1 MKKIFIYFLIIIFFN
16 TSLFA
21 DNLTGALLK
30 AYNNNPK
37 LNAERENISVSE
49 ENINISKSD
58 YLPSI
63 TLSGSKSKEDT
74 NKLTNQSGG
83 DASITDV
90 DPLTTSLL
98 IEQTLYDGAR
108 NADLK
113 KNELGLDVAKVQLL
127 KVEQE
132 ILYQAVE
139 AYTGLVLANKKYKI
153 NQSNVSLLERQ
164 VETDQARLEKGQI
177 SVVDLAQSESSL
189 AGANAKFIQAKN
201 EVVTGKLIYENVI
214 GSIDN
219 ISDLN
224 EKLSF
229 NLKLP
234 QSLGEANKIS
244 QKNNPGLILAKLELQ
259 QSEKD
264 IKIAQASL
272 GPSATLSFETSQ
284 TEDLSATYDERDKS
298 VLKAT
303 VKWPFYTGGKNR
315 ATLNKNKNLSN
326 QKRLLLEDA
335 ITSNRTSVA
344 SAWSS
349 YQSTKSLLNSVKFQ
363 VRAAEIAYEGITV
376 EYESGLGRTTLDVI
390 QSNTLLLDSKITLA
404 NSERNYLLSQ
414 FPTTL
419 VFCQQHEQHPPPI
432 EILMDSNFR

>member
-1 MKKIFIYFLIIIFFN
+1 MKKIFVYILIFLFFN
-16 TSLFA
+16 TNLFA
-21 DNLTGALLK
+21 DSLTEALLK
-30 AYNNNPK
+30 AYNKNPK
-37 LNAERENISVSE
+37 LNAERENINISE

-58 YLPSI
+58 YLPSV
-63 TLSGSKSKEDT
+63 TLSGSKSRENTD
-74 NKLTNQSGG
+74 KLTNQSGG
-83 DASITDV
+83 NASIADV
-90 DPLTTSLL
+90 DPSTTSLL
-98 IEQTLYDGAR
+98 IEQTLYDGTR

-113 KNELGLDVAKVQLL
+113 KNKIGLDVAKVKLL

-139 AYTGLVLANKKYKI
+139 AYTGLVLANQKYKI
-153 NQSNVSLLERQ
+153 NQSNVNLLERQ

-189 AGANAKFIQAKN
+189 AGANAKFIEAKN
-201 EVVTGKLIYENVI
+201 EVVTGKLIYENII
-214 GSIDN
+214 GSIND
-219 ISDLN
+219 ISNLN
-224 EKLSF
+224 EKLNF
-229 NLKLP
+229 NLNLP

-244 QKNNPGLILAKLELQ
+244 QKNSPDLIIAKLELQ

-264 IKIAQASL
+264 IKIAKAEL

-315 ATLNKNKNLSN
+315 ATLNKNKNLNN

-335 ITSNRTSVA
+335 ITSNKTTVA

-349 YQSTKSLLNSVKFQ
+349 YLSSKSLLDSVRSQ
-363 VRAAEIAYEGITV
+363 VTAAEIANEGITI
-376 EYESGLGRTTLDVI
+376 EYESGLGRSTLDVI
-390 QSNTLLLDSKITLA
+390 QSSTLLLDSKTSLA
-404 NSERNYLLSQ
+404 NAERNYLLSQ
-414 FPTTL
+414 FKVLESIGLLTMKHL
-419 VFCQQHEQHPPPI
+419 QI
-432 EILMDSNFR
+432 N

>member
-1 MKKIFIYFLIIIFFN
+1 MKKIFVYILILLFFN
-16 TSLFA
+16 TNLFA
-21 DNLTGALLK
+21 DSLTEALLK
-30 AYNNNPK
+30 AYNKNPK
-37 LNAERENISVSE
+37 LNAERENINISE

-63 TLSGSKSKEDT
+63 TLSGSKSRENTD
-74 NKLTNQSGG
+74 KLTNQSGG
-83 DASITDV
+83 NASIADV
-90 DPLTTSLL
+90 DPSTTSLL
-98 IEQTLYDGAR
+98 IEQTLYDGTR
-108 NADLK
+108 SADLK
-113 KNELGLDVAKVQLL
+113 KNKIGLDVAKVKLL

-139 AYTGLVLANKKYKI
+139 AYTGLILANQKYKI
-153 NQSNVSLLERQ
+153 NQSNVNLLERQ

-177 SVVDLAQSESSL
+177 SVVDLAQSEASL

-335 ITSNRTSVA
+335 ITSNKTTVA
-344 SAWSS
+344 SVWSS
-349 YQSTKSLLNSVKFQ
+349 YQSSKSLLNAVRSQ
-363 VRAAEIAYEGITV
+363 VGAAEIANEGITI
-376 EYESGLGRTTLDVI
+376 EYESGLGRSTLDVI
-390 QSNTLLLDSKITLA
+390 QSNTLLLDSKTSLA
-404 NSERNYLLSQ
+404 NAERNYLLSQ
-414 FPTTL
+414 FKLLESIGLLTTKHL
-419 VFCQQHEQHPPPI
+419 QI
-432 EILMDSNFR
+432 N

>member
-1 MKKIFIYFLIIIFFN
+1 MKKIFVYILIFLFFN
-16 TSLFA
+16 TNLFA
-21 DNLTGALLK
+21 DSLTEALLK
-30 AYNNNPK
+30 AYNKNPK
-37 LNAERENISVSE
+37 LNAERENINISE

-58 YLPSI
+58 YLPSV
-63 TLSGSKSKEDT
+63 TLSGSKSRENTD
-74 NKLTNQSGG
+74 KLTNQSGSN
-83 DASITDV
+83 ASIADV
-90 DPLTTSLL
+90 DPSTTSLL
-98 IEQTLYDGAR
+98 IEQTLYDGTR

-113 KNELGLDVAKVQLL
+113 KNKIGLDVAKVKLL

-139 AYTGLVLANKKYKI
+139 AYTGLILANQKYKI
-153 NQSNVSLLERQ
+153 NQSNVNLLERQ

-189 AGANAKFIQAKN
+189 AGANAKFIEATN
-201 EVVTGKLIYENVI
+201 EVVTGKLIYENII
-214 GSIDN
+214 GSIND
-219 ISDLN
+219 ISNLN
-224 EKLSF
+224 EKLNF
-229 NLKLP
+229 NLNLP

-244 QKNNPGLILAKLELQ
+244 QKNSPDLIIAKLELQ

-264 IKIAQASL
+264 IKIAKAEL

-335 ITSNRTSVA
+335 ITSNKTTVA

-349 YQSTKSLLNSVKFQ
+349 YQSSKSLLDSVRSQ
-363 VRAAEIAYEGITV
+363 VTAAEIANEGITI
-376 EYESGLGRTTLDVI
+376 EYESGLGRSTLDVI
-390 QSNTLLLDSKITLA
+390 QSSTLLLDSKTSLA
-404 NSERNYLLSQ
+404 NAERNYLLSQ
-414 FPTTL
+414 FKLLESMGLLTTKHL
-419 VFCQQHEQHPPPI
+419 QI
-432 EILMDSNFR
+432 N

>member
-1 MKKIFIYFLIIIFFN
+1 MKKILVYILIILFFN
-16 TSLFA
+16 TTLFA
-21 DNLTGALLK
+21 DSLTEALLK
-30 AYNNNPK
+30 AYNKNPK
-37 LNAERENISVSE
+37 LNAERENINVSE

-74 NKLTNQSGG
+74 SSLTNQTGG
-83 DASITDV
+83 DASIADV

-108 NADLK
+108 KADLK
-113 KNELGLDVAKVQLL
+113 KNKLGLDVAKIQLL

-139 AYTGLVLANKKYKI
+139 AYTGLILANQKYKI
-153 NQSNVSLLERQ
+153 NQSNVNLLERQ

-189 AGANAKFIQAKN
+189 AGANAKFIEAKN
-201 EVVTGKLIYENVI
+201 EVVTGKLIYENII
-214 GSIDN
+214 GSIND
-219 ISDLN
+219 ISNLN
-224 EKLSF
+224 EKLNF
-229 NLKLP
+229 NLNLP

-244 QKNNPGLILAKLELQ
+244 QKNSPDLIIAKLELQ

-264 IKIAQASL
+264 IKIAKAEL

-335 ITSNRTSVA
+335 ITSNKTTVA

-349 YQSTKSLLNSVKFQ
+349 YQSSKSLLNSVRSQ
-363 VRAAEIAYEGITV
+363 VRAAEIANEGITI
-376 EYESGLGRTTLDVI
+376 EYESGLGRSTLDVI
-390 QSNTLLLDSKITLA
+390 QSNTLLLDSKTSLA
-404 NSERNYLLSQ
+404 NAERNYLLSQ
-414 FPTTL
+414 FKLLESVGLLTTKHL
-419 VFCQQHEQHPPPI
+419 QI
-432 EILMDSNFR
+432 N

>member
-1 MKKIFIYFLIIIFFN
+1 MKKIFIYFLIIVFFN
-16 TSLFA
+16 TNLLA
-21 DNLTGALLK
+21 DNLTEALLK
-30 AYNNNPK
+30 AYNKNPK

-63 TLSGSKSKEDT
+63 TLSATKSKEDT

-164 VETDQARLEKGQI
+164 VETNQARLEKGQI

-189 AGANAKFIQAKN
+189 AGANAKFIEAKN

-219 ISDLN
+219 ISNLN

-244 QKNNPGLILAKLELQ
+244 QKNNPGLIIAKLELQ

-272 GPSATLSFETSQ
+272 GPSATLSFETLQ

-335 ITSNRTSVA
+335 ITSNKTTVA

-349 YQSTKSLLNSVKFQ
+349 YQSSKSLLNSVRSQ
-363 VRAAEIAYEGITV
+363 VGAAEIANEGITI
-376 EYESGLGRTTLDVI
+376 EYESGLGRSTLDVI
-390 QSNTLLLDSKITLA
+390 QSNTLLLDSKTSLA
-404 NSERNYLLSQ
+404 NAERNYLLSQ
-414 FPTTL
+414 FKLLESIGLLTTKHL
-419 VFCQQHEQHPPPI
+419 QI
-432 EILMDSNFR
+432 N

>member
-1 MKKIFIYFLIIIFFN
+1 MKKIFVYILIFLFFN
-16 TSLFA
+16 TNLFA
-21 DNLTGALLK
+21 DSLTEALLK
-30 AYNNNPK
+30 AYNKNPK
-37 LNAERENISVSE
+37 LNAERENINISE

-58 YLPSI
+58 YLPSV
-63 TLSGSKSKEDT
+63 TLSGSKSRENTD
-74 NKLTNQSGG
+74 KLTNQSGG
-83 DASITDV
+83 NASIADV
-90 DPLTTSLL
+90 DPSTTSLL
-98 IEQTLYDGAR
+98 IEQTLYDGTR

-113 KNELGLDVAKVQLL
+113 KNKIGLDVAKVKLL

-139 AYTGLVLANKKYKI
+139 AYTGLVLANQKYKI
-153 NQSNVSLLERQ
+153 NQSNVNLLERQ

-189 AGANAKFIQAKN
+189 AGANAKFIEATN
-201 EVVTGKLIYENVI
+201 EVVTGKLIYENII
-214 GSIDN
+214 GSIND
-219 ISDLN
+219 ISNLN
-224 EKLSF
+224 EKLNF
-229 NLKLP
+229 NLNLP

-244 QKNNPGLILAKLELQ
+244 QKNSPDLIIAKLELQ

-264 IKIAQASL
+264 IKIAKAEL

-335 ITSNRTSVA
+335 ITSNKTTIA

-349 YQSTKSLLNSVKFQ
+349 YQSSKSLLDSVRSQ
-363 VRAAEIAYEGITV
+363 VRAAEIANEGITI
-376 EYESGLGRTTLDVI
+376 EYESGLGRSTLDVI
-390 QSNTLLLDSKITLA
+390 QSSTLLLDSKTSLA
-404 NSERNYLLSQ
+404 NAERNYLLSQ
-414 FPTTL
+414 FKLLESVGLLTTKHL
-419 VFCQQHEQHPPPI
+419 QI
-432 EILMDSNFR
+432 N

>member
-1 MKKIFIYFLIIIFFN
+1 MKKIFVYILIFLFFN
-16 TSLFA
+16 TNLFA
-21 DNLTGALLK
+21 DSLTEALLK
-30 AYNNNPK
+30 AYNKNPK
-37 LNAERENISVSE
+37 LNAERENINISE

-58 YLPSI
+58 YLPSV
-63 TLSGSKSKEDT
+63 TLSGSKSRENTD
-74 NKLTNQSGG
+74 KLTNQSGSN
-83 DASITDV
+83 ASIADV
-90 DPLTTSLL
+90 DPSTTSLL
-98 IEQTLYDGAR
+98 IEQTLYDGTR

-113 KNELGLDVAKVQLL
+113 KNKIGLDVAKVKLL

-139 AYTGLVLANKKYKI
+139 AYTGLVLANQKYKI
-153 NQSNVSLLERQ
+153 NQSNVNLLERQ

-189 AGANAKFIQAKN
+189 AGANAKFIEATN
-201 EVVTGKLIYENVI
+201 EVVTGKLIYENII
-214 GSIDN
+214 GSIND
-219 ISDLN
+219 ISNLN
-224 EKLSF
+224 EKLNF
-229 NLKLP
+229 NLNLP

-244 QKNNPGLILAKLELQ
+244 QKNNPDLIIAKLELQ

-264 IKIAQASL
+264 IKIAKAEL

-335 ITSNRTSVA
+335 ITSNKTTVA

-349 YQSTKSLLNSVKFQ
+349 YQSSKSLLDSVRSQ
-363 VRAAEIAYEGITV
+363 VRAAEIANEGITI
-376 EYESGLGRTTLDVI
+376 EYESGLGRSTLDVI
-390 QSNTLLLDSKITLA
+390 QSSTLLLDSKTSLA
-404 NSERNYLLSQ
+404 NAERNYLLSQ
-414 FPTTL
+414 FKLLESVGLLTTKHL
-419 VFCQQHEQHPPPI
+419 QI
-432 EILMDSNFR
+432 N

>member
-16 TSLFA
+16 TSLLA
-21 DNLTGALLK
+21 DNLTEALLK
-30 AYNNNPK
+30 AYNKNPK

-153 NQSNVSLLERQ
+153 NQSNVNLLERQ

-189 AGANAKFIQAKN
+189 AGANAKFIEAKN

-244 QKNNPGLILAKLELQ
+244 QKNNPGLIIAKLELQ

-335 ITSNRTSVA
+335 ITSNKTTVA

-349 YQSTKSLLNSVKFQ
+349 YQSSKSLLNSVRSQ
-363 VRAAEIAYEGITV
+363 VRAAEIANEGITI
-376 EYESGLGRTTLDVI
+376 EYESGLGRSTLDVI
-390 QSNTLLLDSKITLA
+390 QSNTLFLDSKTSLA
-404 NSERNYLLSQ
+404 NAERNYLLSQ
-414 FPTTL
+414 FKLLESVGLLTTKHL
-419 VFCQQHEQHPPPI
+419 QI
-432 EILMDSNFR
+432 N

>member
-1 MKKIFIYFLIIIFFN
+1 MKKIFVYILIFLFFN
-16 TSLFA
+16 TNLFA
-21 DNLTGALLK
+21 DSLTEALLK
-30 AYNNNPK
+30 AYNKNPK
-37 LNAERENISVSE
+37 LNAERENINISE

-58 YLPSI
+58 YLPSV
-63 TLSGSKSKEDT
+63 TLSGSKSRENTD
-74 NKLTNQSGG
+74 KLTNQSGG
-83 DASITDV
+83 NASIADV
-90 DPLTTSLL
+90 DPSTTSLL
-98 IEQTLYDGAR
+98 IEQTLYDGTR

-113 KNELGLDVAKVQLL
+113 KNKIGLDVAKVKLL

-139 AYTGLVLANKKYKI
+139 AYTGLVLANQKYKI
-153 NQSNVSLLERQ
+153 NQSNVNLLERQ

-189 AGANAKFIQAKN
+189 AGANAKFIEATN
-201 EVVTGKLIYENVI
+201 EVVTGKLIYENII
-214 GSIDN
+214 GSIND
-219 ISDLN
+219 ISNLN
-224 EKLSF
+224 EKLNF
-229 NLKLP
+229 NLNLP

-244 QKNNPGLILAKLELQ
+244 QKNSPDLIIAKLELQ

-264 IKIAQASL
+264 IKIAKAEL

-335 ITSNRTSVA
+335 ITSNKTTVA

-349 YQSTKSLLNSVKFQ
+349 YQSSKSLLDSVRSQ
-363 VRAAEIAYEGITV
+363 VRAAEIANEGITI
-376 EYESGLGRTTLDVI
+376 EYESGLGRSTLDVI
-390 QSNTLLLDSKITLA
+390 QSSTLLLDSKTSLA
-404 NSERNYLLSQ
+404 NAERNYLLSQ
-414 FPTTL
+414 FKLLESVGLLTTKHL
-419 VFCQQHEQHPPPI
+419 QI
-432 EILMDSNFR
+432 N

>member
-1 MKKIFIYFLIIIFFN
+1 MKKIFVYILIFLFFN
-16 TSLFA
+16 TNLFA
-21 DNLTGALLK
+21 DSLTEALLK
-30 AYNNNPK
+30 AYNKNPK
-37 LNAERENISVSE
+37 LNAERENINISE

-58 YLPSI
+58 YLPSV
-63 TLSGSKSKEDT
+63 TLSGSKSRENTD
-74 NKLTNQSGG
+74 KLTNQSGSN
-83 DASITDV
+83 ASIADV
-90 DPLTTSLL
+90 DPSTTSLL
-98 IEQTLYDGAR
+98 IEQTLYDGTR

-113 KNELGLDVAKVQLL
+113 KNKIGLDVAKVKLL

-139 AYTGLVLANKKYKI
+139 AYTGLVLANQKYKI
-153 NQSNVSLLERQ
+153 NQSNVNLLERQ

-189 AGANAKFIQAKN
+189 AGANAKFIEAKN
-201 EVVTGKLIYENVI
+201 EVVTGKLIYENII
-214 GSIDN
+214 GSIND
-219 ISDLN
+219 ISNLN
-224 EKLSF
+224 EKLNF
-229 NLKLP
+229 NLNLP

-244 QKNNPGLILAKLELQ
+244 QKNSPDLIIAKLELQ

-264 IKIAQASL
+264 IKIAKAEL

-335 ITSNRTSVA
+335 ITSNKTTVA

-349 YQSTKSLLNSVKFQ
+349 YQSSKSLLDSVRSQ
-363 VRAAEIAYEGITV
+363 VRAAEIANEGITI
-376 EYESGLGRTTLDVI
+376 EYESGLGRSTLDVI
-390 QSNTLLLDSKITLA
+390 QSSTLLLDSKTSLA
-404 NSERNYLLSQ
+404 NAERNYLLSQ
-414 FPTTL
+414 FKLLESMGLLTTKHL
-419 VFCQQHEQHPPPI
+419 QI
-432 EILMDSNFR
+432 N

>member
-1 MKKIFIYFLIIIFFN
+1 MKKIFVYILIFLFFN
-16 TSLFA
+16 TNLFA
-21 DNLTGALLK
+21 DSLTEALLK
-30 AYNNNPK
+30 AYNKNPK
-37 LNAERENISVSE
+37 LNAERENINISE

-58 YLPSI
+58 YLPSV
-63 TLSGSKSKEDT
+63 TLSGSKSRENTD
-74 NKLTNQSGG
+74 KLTNQSGSN
-83 DASITDV
+83 ASIADV
-90 DPLTTSLL
+90 DPSTTSLL
-98 IEQTLYDGAR
+98 IEQTLYDGTR

-113 KNELGLDVAKVQLL
+113 KNKIGLDVAKVKLL

-139 AYTGLVLANKKYKI
+139 AYTGLVLANQKYKI
-153 NQSNVSLLERQ
+153 NQSNVNLLERQ

-189 AGANAKFIQAKN
+189 AGANAKFIEATN
-201 EVVTGKLIYENVI
+201 EVVTGKLIYENII
-214 GSIDN
+214 GSIND
-219 ISDLN
+219 ISNLN
-224 EKLSF
+224 EKLNF
-229 NLKLP
+229 NLNLP

-244 QKNNPGLILAKLELQ
+244 QKNSPDLIIAKLELQ

-264 IKIAQASL
+264 IKIAKAEL

-335 ITSNRTSVA
+335 ITSNKTTVA

-349 YQSTKSLLNSVKFQ
+349 YQSSKSLLDSVRSQ
-363 VRAAEIAYEGITV
+363 VTAAEIANEGITI
-376 EYESGLGRTTLDVI
+376 EYESGLGRSTLDVI
-390 QSNTLLLDSKITLA
+390 QSSTLLLDSKTSLA
-404 NSERNYLLSQ
+404 NAERNYLLSQ
-414 FPTTL
+414 FKLLESVGLLTTKHL
-419 VFCQQHEQHPPPI
+419 QI
-432 EILMDSNFR
+432 N